1 MATALL
7 SPLKE
12 SLQNVE
18 IMIYTPSFT
27 SAENLASILG
37 GRAIDQIQDLEI
49 DELLL
54 CHKPQQLS
62 SVIQD
67 WAGKINP
74 SFVMSLTAG
83 ISIKKL
89 KQHFPTAEFMRW
101 MPNTPCQVGEG
112 IVTTFST
119 DSTKASFWE
128 SALQNCAKVFPCET
142 EELLDETT
150 SILGSGLV
158 LF

>member
-1 MATALL
+1 MRHWSSIGVGYLNEKKLLILGAGNMATALL

-54 CHKPQQLS
+54 CVISPSNLAPLS
-62 SVIQD
+62 RIE
-67 WAGKINP
+67 
-74 SFVMSLTAG
+74 LE
-83 ISIKKL
+83 KL
-89 KQHFPTAEFMRW
+89 IHPL
-101 MPNTPCQVGEG
+101 
-112 IVTTFST
+112 S
-119 DSTKASFWE
+119 
-128 SALQNCAKVFPCET
+128 
-142 EELLDETT
+142 
-150 SILGSGLV
+150 
-158 LF
+158 